1 MGGQTGLKF
10 EVIRD
15 SGYSVSYTRPA
26 TLSFPFGD
34 KKLSV
39 VPSVKSSH
47 EFHRALLDEE
57 TLILLEPI
65 GEHSPSELGGD
76 RIQIL
81 QNLLTLATDTPNEAE
96 DITYYGTEDDQGL
109 MPEYHLVF
117 DPIFRLKDKRLLH
130 PSDMLF
136 TFSDAQDQGL
146 NIFQNWL
153 DFTERHQSFCAV
165 FFANLYAEPRF
176 LNDRFASLMLAFTL
190 LATRIGEVSERTK
203 LFLGDVEAARNSRFS
218 DEEREFLSHVIPT
231 GAEIEMPYHLLRLLR
246 ENADT
251 MGPFIE
257 DMPGFVRSVS
267 DTLGFFERRSE
278 GACLTF
284 EARNSYMRC

>member
-1 MGGQTGLKF
+1 ML
-10 EVIRD
+10 
-15 SGYSVSYTRPA
+15 
-26 TLSFPFGD
+26 
-34 KKLSV
+34 
-39 VPSVKSSH
+39 
-47 EFHRALLDEE
+47 
-57 TLILLEPI
+57 
-65 GEHSPSELGGD
+65 
-76 RIQIL
+76 
-81 QNLLTLATDTPNEAE
+81 N
-96 DITYYGTEDDQGL
+96 
-109 MPEYHLVF
+109 
-117 DPIFRLKDKRLLH
+117 

-136 TFSDAQDQGL
+136 TFSDTQEQGL

-153 DFTERHQSFCAV
+153 DFTERHQSFCTV

-203 LFLGDVEAARNSRFS
+203 LFLGDVEAALNSHFS
-218 DEEREFLSHVIPT
+218 DEEREFLGHVIPT
-231 GAEIEMPYHLLRLLR
+231 GAEIEMPYHLLRLLQ

-278 GACLTF
+278 GSALTF